1 MNKSI
6 SKNIFFK
13 LLLNIFNLIIPIL
26 IGPYALRVLG
36 PENMGTVNFSQTIYG
51 YFYIFAG
58 FGVYQYGLR
67 EVSRVRDN
75 KEKLSSVFTNLFIFT
90 LITNIITVAIYVI
103 FIHNSYYGSQTYV
116 ACMIMTFNLVANVFY
131 IEWLNEALENF
142 GFITIKTIVVR
153 IIYVILLLTTVR
165 TSDNLKEYMIVL
177 VLYTLLNNLLS
188 FIYIKRRIKF
198 NFSNIKLKRHIKPMF
213 LVVILSN
220 ANVLYTQLDRLMLG
234 QFVSTVSVA
243 YYATAQ
249 NISTMINTLLLTV
262 ITVTIPRLS
271 NYVANDS
278 DEEYLTLLDKISK
291 LYFLFLFPASIGMF
305 LLSKEIILLYGG
317 SEYMASVPIMMVF
330 SLYIISLG
338 YDTILSNQVMYT
350 RRKEKQQV
358 KIIFIGG
365 LINLLLNIL
374 LVVFGKY
381 DGTTAVATTLFA
393 NICVIVMENIY
404 VRKVLKV
411 KFNIFSMDKLK
422 YMFVSLLFIPVT
434 FIIRQFTGNIFE
446 SQELNAI
453 VISLITVAV
462 NGLIYFLVLFIIK
475 DENLM
480 EVKNKMLNKI
490 KR

>member
-6 SKNIFFK
+6 SKNILFK
-13 LLLNIFNLIIPIL
+13 LLLNFFNLIIPIL

-36 PENMGTVNFSQTIYG
+36 PDNMGSVKFSLTIYG

-103 FIHNSYYGSQTYV
+103 FIHNSYYGSQTYI

-165 TSDNLKEYMIVL
+165 SSDNLKEYMIVL

-198 NFSNIKLKRHIKPMF
+198 NFSNIKLKKHIKPMF

-278 DEEYLTLLDKISK
+278 NEEYLTLLDKISK

-374 LVVFGKY
+374 LVVFRKY
-381 DGTTAVATTLFA
+381 NGTTAVATTLFA

-404 VRKVLKV
+404 VRKVLRV

-453 VISLITVAV
+453 VISLITVSV
-462 NGLIYFLVLFIIK
+462 NGLLYFLVLFIIK
-475 DENLM
+475 DENLK

>member
-103 FIHNSYYGSQTYV
+103 FIHNSYYGSQTYI

-165 TSDNLKEYMIVL
+165 SSDNLKEYMIVL

-198 NFSNIKLKRHIKPMF
+198 NFSNIKLKKHIKPMF

-278 DEEYLTLLDKISK
+278 NEEYLTLLDKISK

-374 LVVFGKY
+374 LVVFRKY
-381 DGTTAVATTLFA
+381 NGTTAVATTLFA

-404 VRKVLKV
+404 VRKVLRV

-475 DENLM
+475 DENLK

>member
-36 PENMGTVNFSQTIYG
+36 PENMGIVNFSQTIYG

-75 KEKLSSVFTNLFIFT
+75 KDKLSSVFTNLFIFT
-90 LITNIITVAIYVI
+90 LITNIVTIAIYII
-103 FIHNSYYGSQTYV
+103 FIHTSYYGAQTYV

-153 IIYVILLLTTVR
+153 IIYVVLLVTTVR
-165 TSDNLKEYMIVL
+165 SSDNLKEYMIVL

-188 FIYIKRRIKF
+188 FIYIKKRIRF
-198 NFSNIKLKRHIKPMF
+198 NFSNIKLKKHIKPMF

-234 QFVSTVSVA
+234 EFVSTVSVA

-278 DEEYLTLLDKISK
+278 NEEYLTLLDKISK

-305 LLSKEIILLYGG
+305 LLSKEIIVLYGG
-317 SEYMASVPIMMVF
+317 SEYMSSVPIMMVF

-350 RRKEKQQV
+350 RRKEKRQV
-358 KIIFIGG
+358 QIIFIGG

-374 LVVFGKY
+374 LVIFGKY
-381 DGTTAVATTLFA
+381 NGTTAVSTTLFA
-393 NICVIVMENIY
+393 NICVIIMENIY
-404 VRKVLKV
+404 VRRVLKI
-411 KFNIFSMDKLK
+411 KFNIFSIDKLK
-422 YMFVSLLFIPVT
+422 YMFISLLFIPVT
-434 FIIRQFTGNIFE
+434 FIIRQVTANIFE

-453 VISLITVAV
+453 VISMITIVV
-462 NGLIYFLVLFIIK
+462 NVSIYFSILFIIR
-475 DENLM
+475 DENII
-480 EVKNKMLNKI
+480 EVKNKMLSKI
-490 KR
+490 KK

>member
-165 TSDNLKEYMIVL
+165 SSDNLKEYMIVL

>member
-198 NFSNIKLKRHIKPMF
+198 NFSNIKLKKHIKPMF

>member
-103 FIHNSYYGSQTYV
+103 FIHNSYYGSQTYI

-165 TSDNLKEYMIVL
+165 SSDNLKEYMIVL

-198 NFSNIKLKRHIKPMF
+198 NFSNIKLKKHIKPMF

-278 DEEYLTLLDKISK
+278 NEEYLTLLDKISK

-374 LVVFGKY
+374 LVVFRKY
-381 DGTTAVATTLFA
+381 NGTTAVATTLFA

-404 VRKVLKV
+404 VRKVLRV

-453 VISLITVAV
+453 VISLITVSV
-462 NGLIYFLVLFIIK
+462 NGLLYFLVLFIIK
-475 DENLM
+475 DENLK

>member
-434 FIIRQFTGNIFE
+434 FIIRQFIGNIFE

>member
-198 NFSNIKLKRHIKPMF
+198 NFSNIKLKKHIKPMF

-434 FIIRQFTGNIFE
+434 FIIRQFIGNIFE

>member
-165 TSDNLKEYMIVL
+165 SSDNLKEYMIVL

-198 NFSNIKLKRHIKPMF
+198 NFSNIKLKKHIKPMF

-434 FIIRQFTGNIFE
+434 FIIRQFIGNIFE

>member
-13 LLLNIFNLIIPIL
+13 FLLNVFNLIVPIL

-36 PENMGTVNFSQTIYG
+36 PENMGNINFSQTIYG

-67 EVSRVRDN
+67 EVSRVKDD
-75 KEKLSSVFTNLFIFT
+75 KKKLSSIFTNLFVFT
-90 LITNIITVAIYVI
+90 LITNVITIVTYII
-103 FIHNSYYGSQTYV
+103 FIYKSYYGSQTYV

-142 GFITIKTIVVR
+142 KFITIKTILVR
-153 IIYVILLLTTVR
+153 IIYVILLLTTVK
-165 TSDNLKEYMIVL
+165 TSDNLREYMIVL
-177 VLYTLLNNLLS
+177 VLYTVLNNLLS
-188 FIYIKRRIKF
+188 FVYIKRRIKF
-198 NFSNIKLKRHIKPMF
+198 DFSNINLKKHIKPMF

-234 QFVSTVSVA
+234 RFVSTVSVA

-249 NISTMINTLLLTV
+249 NISTMVNTLLLTV

-317 SEYMASVPIMMVF
+317 SGYLYSIPIMMVF

-350 RRKEKQQV
+350 RRKEKRQV
-358 KIIFIGG
+358 QIIFIGG
-365 LINLLLNIL
+365 IINLSLNIL
-374 LVVFGKY
+374 LVVLGKFN
-381 DGTTAVATTLFA
+381 GTTAVATTLCA
-393 NICVIVMENIY
+393 NICVIIMENIY
-404 VRKVLKV
+404 VRKILKV
-411 KFNIFSMDKLK
+411 NFNIFSLDKMK
-422 YMFVSLLFIPVT
+422 YMFISLIFIPVT
-434 FIIRQFTGNIFE
+434 FVIKSLVGNLFE
-446 SQELNAI
+446 SQEINA
-453 VISLITVAV
+453 LIIALSTVAG
-462 NGLIYFLVLFIIK
+462 NGFIYFLILFLIK

-480 EVKNKMLNKI
+480 EVKNKLLSKI
-490 KR
+490 KK

>member
-103 FIHNSYYGSQTYV
+103 FIHNSYYGSQTYI

-165 TSDNLKEYMIVL
+165 SSDNLKEYMIVL

-198 NFSNIKLKRHIKPMF
+198 NFSNIKLKKHIKPMF

-381 DGTTAVATTLFA
+381 NGTTAVATTLFA

>member
-165 TSDNLKEYMIVL
+165 SSDNLKEYMIVL

-198 NFSNIKLKRHIKPMF
+198 NFSNIKLKKHIKPMF

>member
-103 FIHNSYYGSQTYV
+103 FIHNSYYGSQTYI

-165 TSDNLKEYMIVL
+165 SSDNLKEYMIVL

-198 NFSNIKLKRHIKPMF
+198 NFSNIKLKKHIKPMF

-278 DEEYLTLLDKISK
+278 NEEYLTLLDKISK

-374 LVVFGKY
+374 LVVFRKY
-381 DGTTAVATTLFA
+381 NGTTAVATTLFA

-404 VRKVLKV
+404 VRKVLRV

>member
-381 DGTTAVATTLFA
+381 DGTTAVVTTLFA

-434 FIIRQFTGNIFE
+434 FIIRQFIGNIFE